1 MQRVGGSD
9 VAVLQG
15 AAEAP
20 MEHRPSSAVPLTQ
33 GPPWGQGLVGGLA
46 GVARPCKG
54 IRGAQR
60 RAQAGQKPAV
70 EGKAKSPP
78 DWIPKSV
85 GSRGE
90 SRA

>member
-9 VAVLQG
+9 VATLQG
-15 AAEAP
+15 VAEAT
-20 MEHRPSSAVPLTQ
+20 MEHRPSPAVPLTA
-33 GPPWGQGLVGGLA
+33 PAGQGQVGSLA

-54 IRGAQR
+54 IRGALR

-70 EGKAKSPP
+70 EGKAKSSP
-78 DWIPKSV
+78 DWIPKRV